1 MPHLLVVEDEP
12 TLRHLLMQNLVLDG
26 FSVEGVGDGDL
37 ALASISQRRPDLMVL
52 DLMLPRVDGF
62 QVLERLREQ
71 GDALPVLMLTAR
83 GAEADR
89 LHGLR
94 MGADDYIVKPFSIL
108 ELIARIRA
116 ILRRTAPAL
125 SPSLRTGPFLLNRLK
140 KQAYFRG
147 QSLNLTAL
155 EFRLLE
161 ILSGSPGVPCS
172 REELV
177 NLAWGEEHQGT
188 KHTLNVHIAN
198 LRKKLAEAGPEAFIT
213 TVGRVGQSGYCWTQ
227 PVRPELQD

>member
-26 FSVEGVGDGDL
+26 FSVEALEDGDL
-37 ALASISQRRPDLMVL
+37 ALASISRQRPDLMVL

-62 QVLERLREQ
+62 QVLERLRQQ
-71 GDALPVLMLTAR
+71 GDTLPVLMLTAR

-89 LHGLR
+89 LQGLR

-125 SPSLRTGPFLLNRLK
+125 SPSLRTGPFRVNRLK
-140 KQAYFRG
+140 NQVYLRG

-161 ILSGSPGVPCS
+161 ILAGSPGIPCS
-172 REELV
+172 REELIH
-177 NLAWGEEHQGT
+177 LAWGEAYQGS

-198 LRKKLAEAGPEAFIT
+198 LRKKLAEAGPEDFIL
-213 TVGRVGQSGYCWTQ
+213 TVGRVGRGGYCWVLPVQ
-227 PVRPELQD
+227 PEVQG

>member
-26 FSVEGVGDGDL
+26 FTVEAVGDGDL
-37 ALASISQRRPDLMVL
+37 ALVSISQRRPDLMVL

-62 QVLERLREQ
+62 QVLERLRQQ
-71 GDALPVLMLTAR
+71 GDTLPVLMLTAR

-89 LHGLR
+89 LQGLR

-116 ILRRTAPAL
+116 ILRRTAPTL
-125 SPSLRTGPFLLNRLK
+125 SPSLHTGPFLVNRLK
-140 KQAYFRG
+140 KQVYFRG

-161 ILSGSPGVPCS
+161 ILSGTPGVPCS
-172 REELV
+172 RDELI
-177 NLAWGEEHQGT
+177 NLAWGDEYQGS

-198 LRKKLAEAGPEAFIT
+198 LRKKLAEAGPEDFII
-213 TVGRVGQSGYCWTQ
+213 TVGRIGRSGYCWAL
-227 PVRPELQD
+227 PVQAEVQG